1 MVAIKSLLFLATAVT
16 ALTIGKRD
24 TATILNDISVINS
37 DVQALTTAANNY
49 NGGVLAA
56 IPILTA
62 QNNLESAIDQG
73 TTDAQATAQQTSAES
88 QSVIAAVDNLIPN
101 SESPPTNSPTSTAGL
116 SRVAKYAI
124 SQGKKYDTNNDG
136 TLDKAEWSENK
147 FIEDSFDA
155 NGDGKITVEELTK
168 GFGG

>member
-62 QNNLESAIDQG
+62 QNNLEAAIDQG

-101 SESPPTNSPTSTAGL
+101 SESSPTNLPTSIVFWSGTSQTFADPFSAL
-116 SRVAKYAI
+116 LHECLENNADPNFVNSR
-124 SQGKKYDTNNDG
+124 
-136 TLDKAEWSENK
+136 
-147 FIEDSFDA
+147 
-155 NGDGKITVEELTK
+155 
-168 GFGG
+168 GFPCSNSG

>member
-101 SESPPTNSPTSTAGL
+101 SESPPTNSPTSIVFWSCTSQTLPDPFWILPQECLKNNADPKFVN
-116 SRVAKYAI
+116 SR
-124 SQGKKYDTNNDG
+124 
-136 TLDKAEWSENK
+136 
-147 FIEDSFDA
+147 
-155 NGDGKITVEELTK
+155 
-168 GFGG
+168 GFPRSNSG

>member
-1 MVAIKSLLFLATAVT
+1 M
-16 ALTIGKRD
+16 
-24 TATILNDISVINS
+24 
-37 DVQALTTAANNY
+37 
-49 NGGVLAA
+49 
-56 IPILTA
+56 
-62 QNNLESAIDQG
+62 
-73 TTDAQATAQQTSAES
+73 
-88 QSVIAAVDNLIPN
+88 
-101 SESPPTNSPTSTAGL
+101 

-124 SQGKKYDTNNDG
+124 SQVKKYDTNNDG